1 LIAVWHINIDDM
13 LEPAASSPGAAL
25 LRLRTC
31 IRGVCVIDSDTL
43 TLKNASE

>member
-1 LIAVWHINIDDM
+1 M

-31 IRGVCVIDSDTL
+31 IAGVCYRQWHTDT
-43 TLKNASE
+43 